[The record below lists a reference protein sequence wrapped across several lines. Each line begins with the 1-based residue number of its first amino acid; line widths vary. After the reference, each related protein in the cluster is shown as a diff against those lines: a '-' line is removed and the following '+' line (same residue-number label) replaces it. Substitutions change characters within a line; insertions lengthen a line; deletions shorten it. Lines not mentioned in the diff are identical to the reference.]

1 MTKKVSQ
8 FPNPEDASEEGV
20 VALGRDLKVDTL
32 VDAYSHGIFPWPH
45 PGYPMLWFCPAER
58 GIIEFKDVH
67 VPTSLQ
73 KFMRKMNWT
82 FTLNKYFGGVIR
94 ACQDQVRPGQNGTW
108 ITPRMIKAYEE
119 LHRAGFAISGE
130 VWDGEELVGGI
141 YGVWLNGIFSGESM
155 FFRKSNASKVALLKM
170 IEWLR
175 GQGVSWIDI
184 QMLTSVTQQL
194 GGRYVSRKE
203 FLKLLSR
210 SRRS

>member
-1 MTKKVSQ
+1 M
-8 FPNPEDASEEGV
+8 EGV
-20 VALGRDLKVDTL
+20 VALGRDLKVETL

-67 VPTSLQ
+67 VPASLQ

-82 FTLNKYFGGVIR
+82 FTLNKDFGAVIR
-94 ACQDQVRPGQNGTW
+94 ACQEQVRPGQNGTW
-108 ITPRMIKAYEE
+108 ISPRMIKAYED
-119 LHRAGFAISGE
+119 LHRAGIAISGE

-170 IEWLR
+170 IDWLR
-175 GQGVSWIDI
+175 GQGVNWIDI
-184 QMLTSVTQQL
+184 QMLTTVTEQL

-203 FLKLLSR
+203 FLMMLALRQKAQT
-210 SRRS
+210 